1 MKHEIFI
8 SNKLIN
14 YHCKRILKLEFSFAL
29 TMGSCSK
36 YLVCNPFMMKLFEPH
51 QLVGNQI

>member
-14 YHCKRILKLEFSFAL
+14 YHSKRILKLEFSFAL
-29 TMGSCSK
+29 TMGSCSQ